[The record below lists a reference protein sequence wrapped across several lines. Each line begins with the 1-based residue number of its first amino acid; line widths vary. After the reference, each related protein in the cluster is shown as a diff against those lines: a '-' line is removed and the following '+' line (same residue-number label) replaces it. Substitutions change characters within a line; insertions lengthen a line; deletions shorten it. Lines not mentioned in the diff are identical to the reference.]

1 MISKVAANSP
11 SPTQDSK
18 NTSAYDLDWEKY
30 AKSIFDL
37 KDNPPKKYAVTISEF
52 SLGGTSFPVW
62 QIPDF
67 INAGFDP
74 KSLVAIRDRRMIVT
88 EGFLKILQDAEPGA
102 IRDIVEVDPITEQ
115 PLDKKSTNTT
125 ISSPLA
131 QAPAPTPPTSAKTAL
146 TDTVATKQNTPPAQ
160 PQQPK
165 TGKASPSPAHSSSG
179 VTRSAKT
186 QSRHLVLATPSFDF
200 SKLTPE
206 IKKTAI
212 GLAEQLLTA
221 AFQRLKDFAQEE
233 GDASSLLDRTA

>member
-1 MISKVAANSP
+1 MISKVASNSP
-11 SPTQDSK
+11 SPTQDPK

-37 KDNPPKKYAVTISEF
+37 KDNPPKKYAVTIAEF

-125 ISSPLA
+125 ISPPLA
-131 QAPAPTPPTSAKTAL
+131 QAPALTSPTSAKTASI
-146 TDTVATKQNTPPAQ
+146 DTGATKQ
-160 PQQPK
+160 
-165 TGKASPSPAHSSSG
+165 
-179 VTRSAKT
+179 
-186 QSRHLVLATPSFDF
+186 
-200 SKLTPE
+200 
-206 IKKTAI
+206 TAP
-212 GLAEQLLTA
+212 
-221 AFQRLKDFAQEE
+221 
-233 GDASSLLDRTA
+233 